1 MHVINSSCGQL
12 VTISKLKIGK
22 NYVFVMISVHPP
34 AGVAGP
40 AFSILDVM
48 RVAQLA
54 SCDLRRNISKTCLQ
68 TTHHSITIAELFYLA
83 TM

>member
-1 MHVINSSCGQL
+1 MHVINSSYGRL

-22 NYVFVMISVHPP
+22 NYVFVMMSVHPP

-40 AFSILDVM
+40 AFSILDAM
-48 RVAQLA
+48 RTAQLA
-54 SCDLRRNISKTCLQ
+54 SRELSRNVSKNLPADYTPL
-68 TTHHSITIAELFYLA
+68 TLAEMFYLA